1 MLAYFAAEAI
11 NTGVIGKGLMI
22 GLGFIGPAIGIGII
36 GGNYLQAV
44 GRNPE
49 AASAAL
55 WITDG
60 NGGGHC
66 EEGFEGSRETWLRAE
81 AGADGQIPERG
92 SPGGRASARHH
103 QHVWRWRAAG

>member
-1 MLAYFAAEAI
+1 MLSYFAAEAI

-49 AASAAL
+49 AAKFFGQAL
-55 WITDG
+55 VFVAIVELFG
-60 NGGGHC
+60 LLA
-66 EEGFEGSRETWLRAE
+66 F
-81 AGADGQIPERG
+81 
-92 SPGGRASARHH
+92 ASTFI
-103 QHVWRWRAAG
+103 VK